1 MKKREVTAGMLARI
15 LDGKIEGDAEAIVEK
30 PARIE
35 NAAPGD
41 VCFYANPKYEKYI
54 YDTKATVLL
63 IPEDFVPSRPIPATL
78 IRLKDVYGSVA
89 VLLGYFKNQNGRGGA
104 GNGFRA
110 RLKSSNSIHI
120 SARIGRGTRIHSQVS
135 IGSGVR
141 IGRNCIIHSGVKI
154 YAGCVIGD
162 GCIIHSNA
170 VIGADGFGFAPDREG
185 VYHKIPQLGNVVLE
199 ENVEIGAGTT
209 VDRATMG
216 STIIHKGVKI
226 DNLCMVAHNVEIG
239 ENTVMAA
246 MSGIAGST
254 KVGKNCV
261 IAGQVGISGHLTIA
275 DNTTITAG
283 SKVQGSVRKPEQ
295 VLMGYPAI
303 DYHKYMRAYAIFK
316 NAPDAEK

>member
-135 IGSGVR
+135 IGSGVK

-254 KVGKNCV
+254 KVGRNCV

-283 SKVQGSVRKPEQ
+283 SKVQGSVRKQEQ

>member
-89 VLLGYFKNQNGRGGA
+89 VLLGYFINQNGHGGA

-135 IGSGVR
+135 IGSGVK

>member
-1 MKKREVTAGMLARI
+1 MKKREVTAGTLARI
-15 LDGKIEGDAEAIVEK
+15 LDGKLEGDADAIVVK

-35 NAAPGD
+35 SAAPGD

-63 IPEDFVPSRPIPATL
+63 IPEEFVPSRPVPATV
-78 IRLKDVYGSVA
+78 IRLKDVYGGVA
-89 VLLGYFKNQNGRGGA
+89 VLLGYFKNRNGRDGA

-135 IGSGVR
+135 IGPGVK

-170 VIGADGFGFAPDREG
+170 VIGADGFGFAPDPEG

-199 ENVEIGAGTT
+199 DNVEIGANTT
-209 VDRATMG
+209 VDRAAMG
-216 STIIHKGVKI
+216 STIIRKGVKI

-283 SKVQGSVRKPEQ
+283 SKVQGSVRKQEQ

-316 NAPDAEK
+316 NAPDREK

>member
-89 VLLGYFKNQNGRGGA
+89 VLLGYFRNRNGRGGA

-135 IGSGVR
+135 IGSGVK

-170 VIGADGFGFAPDREG
+170 VIGADGFGFAPDPEG

>member
-15 LDGKIEGDAEAIVEK
+15 LDGKIEGDAEATVEK

-135 IGSGVR
+135 IGSGVK

-162 GCIIHSNA
+162 G
-170 VIGADGFGFAPDREG
+170 
-185 VYHKIPQLGNVVLE
+185 
-199 ENVEIGAGTT
+199 
-209 VDRATMG
+209 
-216 STIIHKGVKI
+216 
-226 DNLCMVAHNVEIG
+226 
-239 ENTVMAA
+239 
-246 MSGIAGST
+246 
-254 KVGKNCV
+254 
-261 IAGQVGISGHLTIA
+261 
-275 DNTTITAG
+275 
-283 SKVQGSVRKPEQ
+283 
-295 VLMGYPAI
+295 
-303 DYHKYMRAYAIFK
+303 
-316 NAPDAEK
+316 

>member
-15 LDGKIEGDAEAIVEK
+15 LDGKLEGDAEAIAVK

-54 YDTKATVLL
+54 YDTKAAVLL

-135 IGSGVR
+135 IGSGVK

-170 VIGADGFGFAPDREG
+170 VIGADGFGFAPDPEG